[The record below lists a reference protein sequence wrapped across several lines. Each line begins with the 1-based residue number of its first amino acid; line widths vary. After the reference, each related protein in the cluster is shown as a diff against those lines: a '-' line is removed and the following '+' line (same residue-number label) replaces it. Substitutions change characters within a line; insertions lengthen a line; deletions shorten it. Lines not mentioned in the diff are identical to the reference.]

1 MSAAR
6 IASYPGSFAGLAEA
20 AAAAVGGRITWV
32 HTPACA
38 RNAKFDALLLLGG
51 SDVHPAR
58 YGEPVRHATGC
69 DPHRDAVEWELLRR
83 AERLGVPVL
92 GICRGSQIMAAF
104 RGGRLAQ
111 DTAADLGCRHPGT
124 HRLAAVAPGLRQRMP
139 GVVVNSMHHQ
149 AVLAP
154 GRGLR
159 VLACAPDGVV
169 EAIGGGRWLG
179 VQWHPEVLAADD
191 PAGWLPLFG
200 WWLSGYRPGYR
211 LDGRELEAAVARYWD
226 ARLASAYWWRPVVG
240 AARRPEAQKDAH
252 RKDAHKRAP
261 LTTRRAG
268 WTWQDVM

>member
-1 MSAAR
+1 MAVRVAAC
-6 IASYPGSFAGLAEA
+6 PGSFADLAEA
-20 AAAAVGGRITWV
+20 AVHAVGGRIAWV
-32 HTPACA
+32 RTPACA

-51 SDVHPAR
+51 ADVHPSR
-58 YGEPVRHATGC
+58 YGEPVRYATGC
-69 DPHRDAVEWELLRR
+69 DPYRDAVEWELLRR

-92 GICRGSQIMAAF
+92 GICRGSQILAAF

-111 DTAADLGCRHPGT
+111 DTAADLGHRHPGT
-124 HRLAAVAPGLRQRMP
+124 HRLAAVARGLRQRMP

-179 VQWHPEVLAADD
+179 VQWHPELLAADD

-200 WWLSGYRPGYR
+200 WWLSGYRADYR
-211 LDGRELEAAVARYWD
+211 LDGHALEAAVARYWD
-226 ARLASAYWWRPVVG
+226 ASLASAYWWRPRVRVTR
-240 AARRPEAQKDAH
+240 AAASNKDG
-252 RKDAHKRAP
+252 RKDGRKSAP
-261 LTTRRAG
+261 LTTRRIG
-268 WTWQDVM
+268 WTWQDVI